1 MPIIDVNFTNT
12 LNVSVQPGDILY
24 VNELVDNQIGVNFP
38 ANTNN
43 PQPVGIITVVDFPNN
58 TITVDTTGFAWVAV
72 GPTSYYFFGKDKI
85 ANASGILGYYASV
98 EYRNH
103 SKKKAEIFATGTEY
117 APSSK

>member
-1 MPIIDVNFTNT
+1 MLITINFTNV

-58 TITVDTTGFAWVAV
+58 KITVDTTGFVWVAM
-72 GPTSYYFFGKDKI
+72 GLTSYYFFGKDKV

-98 EYRNH
+98 EYRNY